1 MITELQTRRLD
12 RLAQR
17 IMALPDHRRREELM
31 NDLAAMT
38 IHEAAAVCGVHPET
52 VRRWVRE
59 GKLKGAK
66 IGHEY
71 RIARRELAIFWR
83 KQGGGEIFEDRAA
96 DIARGVL
103 ELTDHFSEG
112 DDWHEAISLEA
123 ITHLAATYLGEE

>member
-1 MITELQTRRLD
+1 
-12 RLAQR
+12 
-17 IMALPDHRRREELM
+17 M

-38 IHEAAAVCGVHPET
+38 INEAAEVCGVHPET

-59 GKLKGAK
+59 GKLRGAK

-71 RIARRELAIFWR
+71 RVSRREVSLFWR
-83 KQGGGEIFEDRAA
+83 ERGGGELFEEQDSKAA

-103 ELTDHFSEG
+103 ELTDHFSEE

-123 ITHLAATYLGEE
+123 ITYLAAAYLGEK